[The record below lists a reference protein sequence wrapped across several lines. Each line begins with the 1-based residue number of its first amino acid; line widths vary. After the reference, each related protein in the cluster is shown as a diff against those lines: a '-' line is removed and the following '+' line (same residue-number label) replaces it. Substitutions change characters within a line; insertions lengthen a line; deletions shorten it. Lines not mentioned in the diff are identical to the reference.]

1 MNFEENKESE
11 GFSQLLS
18 NSYHSKKDKKEED
31 IRYYEFEIQ
40 QIKDISDIGFD
51 IQDLTLLNI
60 KDVTQIVKNQMKM
73 SDMIY

>member
-31 IRYYEFEIQ
+31 IRYYEFEI
-40 QIKDISDIGFD
+40 
-51 IQDLTLLNI
+51 
-60 KDVTQIVKNQMKM
+60 
-73 SDMIY
+73 